1 MRLAAAVW
9 AIAAAASAS
18 DDGGVAVLSA
28 PQLTAKLQR
37 AKSPHELVLL
47 HASHSD
53 AFDVIHL
60 SALWSRAKELAPPG
74 KPARRWL
81 HEHAHSLE
89 PLCNTTASI
98 LPSFDGRRLATL
110 AHTLS
115 GVFFSSHSTPFLP
128 YVRADSSHIPPFNF
142 FFLECCFSLSLDP
155 ISPICQSRFFPDLT
169 P

>member
-89 PLCNTTASI
+89 
-98 LPSFDGRRLATL
+98 
-110 AHTLS
+110 
-115 GVFFSSHSTPFLP
+115 
-128 YVRADSSHIPPFNF
+128 
-142 FFLECCFSLSLDP
+142 LSL
-155 ISPICQSRFFPDLT
+155 IHI
-169 P
+169 